1 VRLRTALAG
10 ASKGARAPVNGEAVS
25 KGRLPPVELRK
36 PPEVVIVSDPGA
48 TVLNRQRREPR
59 AGTARPADTARKTN
73 PLEDRPVARTGMNL
87 LAVRLSEQ
95 IVAESESFLD

>member
-1 VRLRTALAG
+1 MALAG
-10 ASKGARAPVNGEAVS
+10 ASRGARAPVNGDAAS

-48 TVLNRQRREPR
+48 AVLDRQRREPR
-59 AGTARPADTARKTN
+59 VGNARPADTALKTN